1 MTKVNAMEMRNVN
14 GGARYATCSACGRR
28 KKLKWMWTWLF
39 VSKRTTE
46 IQESAKMTRVCRG
59 YWSH

>member
-1 MTKVNAMEMRNVN
+1 MKKLNVNEMRNVE

-39 VSKRTTE
+39 TPKSVTE
-46 IQESAKMTRVCRG
+46 SQESGKMTRVCRG